1 MKAHIKKV
9 LRLYLLF
16 LAFIILTLKTNTE
29 IKADINR
36 EGGDLTYNTS
46 ASGASGAGWKFKT
59 IGWNYH
65 LTTNNGMANVYV
77 PLSELLEY
85 LPMNI

>member
-1 MKAHIKKV
+1 MFI
-9 LRLYLLF
+9 LLG
-16 LAFIILTLKTNTE
+16 IHPNIV
-29 IKADINR
+29 KADICR
-36 EGGDLTYNTS
+36 VGGDLTYNTS